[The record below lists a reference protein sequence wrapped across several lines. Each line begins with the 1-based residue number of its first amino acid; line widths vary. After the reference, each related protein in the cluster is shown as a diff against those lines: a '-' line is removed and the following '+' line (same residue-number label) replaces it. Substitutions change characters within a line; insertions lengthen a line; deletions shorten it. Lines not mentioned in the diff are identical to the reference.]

1 MKRRDVQIRENSPLA
16 RIAAGRLG
24 TDNVAMVIGHTI
36 HLYGVSRSRFLARE
50 SWVCH
55 ELQHVAQYERHGI
68 AGFVLRYLWESLRRG
83 YHANRFEAEAR
94 AAESDRTLLDRY
106 RIAARKDKEKD

>member
-1 MKRRDVQIRENSPLA
+1 MIRRKVQIRENSRLA
-16 RIAAGRLG
+16 RIAARQLG
-24 TDNVAMVIGHTI
+24 TRNVAMVVGSTI
-36 HLYGVSRSRFLARE
+36 HLHGVNRAAFLARE

-55 ELQHVAQYERHGI
+55 ELRHVAQYERYGL
-68 AGFVLRYLWESLRRG
+68 AGFLLRYLWESMRRG

-106 RIAARKDKEKD
+106 RIAPTDTGSEE